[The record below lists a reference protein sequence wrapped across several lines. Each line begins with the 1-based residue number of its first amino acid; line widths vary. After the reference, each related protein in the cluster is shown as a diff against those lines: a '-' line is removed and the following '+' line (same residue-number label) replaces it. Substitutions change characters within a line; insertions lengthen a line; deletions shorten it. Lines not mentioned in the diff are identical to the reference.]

1 MDSKLKRPPYPADS
15 KFASKKPASSGTLP
29 SRLDDFTSA
38 PKLDSLPSQR
48 LNRNTQEAK
57 ETRWETMSPSEAF
70 VKCEFGYGVKTQE
83 WCLLL
88 SEAEDLGLA
97 RFLGREAMGGFVGR
111 PGPLM
116 YFFSPQFFVEV
127 DKMMGRD
134 IKAEKSPVSSRMS
147 HGALKEDKRAEK
159 GQQNRSEE
167 RWQTMSIADAV
178 RKSGFGDIAS
188 MTANPDFFLVFQRGL
203 RLDLV
208 RGSGERNQ
216 MGFEIYEFSPEFFK
230 NIDTLLREGEA
241 EKRNMW
247 PQRPSYGACS
257 QGESRQWWY

>member
-1 MDSKLKRPPYPADS
+1 MDNKFKRPPYPSDS
-15 KFASKKPASSGTLP
+15 KFASKKSASGGTPP
-29 SRLDDFTSA
+29 SRLGDFTS
-38 PKLDSLPSQR
+38 PKPDSLPSQR
-48 LNRNTQEAK
+48 PNQNPQEAK
-57 ETRWETMSPSEAF
+57 ETQWEIMSANEAF
-70 VKCEFGYGVKTQE
+70 VKCGFGYGVKTQE
-83 WCLLL
+83 WYLLL
-88 SEAEDLGLA
+88 REAEDLGLA
-97 RFLGREAMGGFVGR
+97 RFLGREDMGGFGGR
-111 PGPLM
+111 PDPLM
-116 YFFSPQFFVEV
+116 YSFSPQFFVEV

-134 IKAEKSPVSSRMS
+134 IKVEKSPVYSRIS
-147 HGALKEDKRAEK
+147 HGVSKGDRRAEK

-230 NIDTLLREGEA
+230 NIDTLLGEGEA
-241 EKRNMW
+241 EKEKVW
-247 PQRPSYGACS
+247 PQRQSYGECS
-257 QGESRQWWY
+257 QGESRPGWY